1 MNTLRKMDTTGD
13 STVATWTPTDT
24 DAVTLAERA
33 FNDLRGMGFAAFRLD
48 STKPGSPG
56 QQMTAFDANA
66 PEILMIPALI
76 GG

>member
-1 MNTLRKMDTTGD
+1 MNTLRKMDHTGD
-13 STVATWTPTDT
+13 SPVATWTPTDT

-33 FNDLRGMGFAAFRLD
+33 FQDLRGMGFAAFRLD
-48 STKPGSPG
+48 PTKPGSPG
-56 QQMTAFDANA
+56 RQITVFDATA